1 MGMSEK
7 NKQFFNDLITDNNS
21 SNKQE
26 NEQKSEEYL
35 LDIDT
40 FKMHTSFLKEK
51 EGIILIISEICNYSI
66 NLQPGNNK
74 TILDYKSLYDNKNRT
89 IMLLSSY
96 QEMPGLLDPILPN
109 IIPKLSDSSL
119 KLIEKSLSHPEQK
132 DEIFKYILFL
142 YEIVYSIC
150 KIRGYIPILKFFFL

>member
-21 SNKQE
+21 TNKQE

-35 LDIDT
+35 LDIDI

-74 TILDYKSLYDNKNRT
+74 TILIK
-89 IMLLSSY
+89 IELLCY
-96 QEMPGLLDPILPN
+96 YPHIKKCQ
-109 IIPKLSDSSL
+109 
-119 KLIEKSLSHPEQK
+119 
-132 DEIFKYILFL
+132 
-142 YEIVYSIC
+142 VY
-150 KIRGYIPILKFFFL
+150 